1 MSDAYTIE
9 VQSMTIGLV
18 VRERDLFRFFSA
30 NPAFVELD
38 GLVFKNSGGGRERG
52 RASPQTARS
61 QWRPP
66 PQARM
71 RLHRHPH
78 RLPFLSFKKNTGW

>member
-38 GLVFKNSGGGRERG
+38 GLVFKTPAEAES
-52 RASPQTARS
+52 AAARH
-61 QWRPP
+61 R
-66 PQARM
+66 
-71 RLHRHPH
+71 RLHVRNGDH
-78 RLPFLSFKKNTGW
+78 RRRRG